1 MPKFDSTD
9 DKTLPEYGVGP
20 RRETQIQTER
30 AYLMAISGPHA
41 GSVITLKEGTMVAG
55 RGREAEIFLND
66 NQVSRKHAQ
75 FVTIGGETKAVDLG
89 STNGTFLNGDRLNG
103 EHELVD
109 GDEVQVGATMFRFST
124 QNPLDGS
131 RLGIKTHA
139 YFESR
144 VVEELDRADRYK
156 RPLSVLMVG
165 INVGED
171 EAESKHE
178 EILKVR
184 YPKIVEYIKSIIR
197 TMDILAH
204 YGKFEL
210 EVLLPETG
218 RAEAL
223 KLAKRIATEKIID
236 RRIFISVGIASFP
249 DDGQSSEV
257 LIEKSRQALKLARH
271 SPGER
276 IVQLKDEVRRVT
288 VLNKEVIIKSE
299 KMAQIFELAERIAKS
314 VISVLIQGETGTG
327 KEIVAETI
335 HSKSDRAKKPL
346 VCVNCAALTETLLES
361 ELFGHEKGSFTG
373 ADHLKIGL
381 FESAIGGTVFLDEI
395 GEMPQKTQA
404 KLLRV
409 LQAKTIMRVGSNK
422 EIPTDVRIVAA
433 TNKKLEELVAKGIF
447 REDLF
452 YRLNA
457 ATIVVPPLRERRDE
471 IPYMVESFT
480 QQFCRENRIPA
491 RKIAPD
497 AMDLLVRYNWP
508 GNIRELKNT
517 IERAVVITDG
527 DTITKDSLTS
537 KLTTESEI
545 SEAFS
550 SAPSGTVASAATTV
564 GDIKEVVAAYERD
577 IILGALKRA
586 EWNQTKAADFLKLPR
601 RTLVSKIKKYGI
613 KRS

>member
-1 MPKFDSTD
+1 MPRFDPND

-20 RRETQIQTER
+20 RRQPQVPTEK
-30 AYLMAISGPHA
+30 AYLMAVSGPHA
-41 GSVITLKEGTMVAG
+41 GSVLTLKEGTIVGG
-55 RGREAEIFLND
+55 RTREAEIFLND
-66 NQVSRKHAQ
+66 NQVSRRHVQ
-75 FVTIGGETKAVDLG
+75 FITRGGETKVADLG
-89 STNGTFLNGDRLNG
+89 STNGTFVNGDRLTG
-103 EHELVD
+103 EHDLVD
-109 GDEVQVGATMFRFST
+109 GDEVQVGATTFRFST
-124 QNPLDGS
+124 HNPLDGS

-139 YFESR
+139 YFETR
-144 VVEELDRADRYK
+144 VAEELDRADRYK
-156 RPLSVLMVG
+156 RPLSIVMVG
-165 INVGED
+165 LSVSEE
-171 EAESKHE
+171 EAEEKHE
-178 EILKVR
+178 EILKAK
-184 YPKIVEYIKSIIR
+184 YPKIVEYIKSMIR

-210 EVLLPETG
+210 EILLPETG

-223 KLAKRIATEKIID
+223 RLAKRIATDKIID
-236 RRIFISVGIASFP
+236 RRIFVSLGIASFP

-257 LIEKSRQALKLARH
+257 LIEKSRQALKLARK
-271 SPGER
+271 SPDER
-276 IVQLKDEVRRVT
+276 IVQLKDEVRRLT
-288 VLNKEVIIKSE
+288 VLNKEVIVKSE

-314 VISVLIQGETGTG
+314 TISVLIQGETGVG
-327 KEIVAETI
+327 KEVVAETI
-335 HSKSDRAKKPL
+335 HSKSDRGKKPL

-381 FESAIGGTVFLDEI
+381 FESAIGGTIFLDEI

-409 LQAKTIMRVGSNK
+409 LQAKTIMRVGSNR
-422 EIPTDVRIVAA
+422 EIPTDVRVVTA

-480 QQFCRENRIPA
+480 QQFCRENRIPT
-491 RKIAPD
+491 RKVAPD
-497 AMDLLVRYNWP
+497 AMDLLVRYYWP

-517 IERAVVITDG
+517 IERAVVISDG
-527 DTITKDSLTS
+527 DTITKEALTS
-537 KLTTESEI
+537 KLTTESDI
-545 SEAFS
+545 SEPFS
-550 SAPSGTVASAATTV
+550 SAPGGTVASGATTV

-577 IILGALKRA
+577 IIINALKRSD
-586 EWNQTKAADFLKLPR
+586 WNQTKAADLLKLPR

-613 KRS
+613 KRT